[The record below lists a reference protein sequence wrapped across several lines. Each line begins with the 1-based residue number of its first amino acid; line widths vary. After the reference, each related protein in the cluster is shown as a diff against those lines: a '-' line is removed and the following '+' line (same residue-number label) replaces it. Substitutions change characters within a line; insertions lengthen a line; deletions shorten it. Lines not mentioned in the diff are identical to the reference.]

1 MTPYEVGFE
10 DGISGRNHRRPEGF
24 DGAALTEYAHGYNAG
39 EASYMSTVPEIVQ
52 APRPVSTLPPV
63 FDGTHSWVTTGAWA
77 SRLLGRKVWQ
87 TMFAG
92 THQRVPFHTIGRTT
106 GRSLRAMRRALER
119 AAIPAVVAEMP
130 LFQVV
135 RTPDHGTRLERVR

>member
-1 MTPYEVGFE
+1 
-10 DGISGRNHRRPEGF
+10 
-24 DGAALTEYAHGYNAG
+24 
-39 EASYMSTVPEIVQ
+39 
-52 APRPVSTLPPV
+52 
-63 FDGTHSWVTTGAWA
+63 VTTGAWA

-92 THQRVPFHTIGRTT
+92 THQRVPFHTIGRTP